1 MCKAVLCMW
10 WQLAVLPIKTTVITC
25 MLHKQTTTVSLYM
38 YNKCCSAWQ
47 QLRDVKKHT
56 FWCSYVLDSLQNIVC
71 ECAQIQNTCMKEESA
86 KNFGA
91 TNSRYLTENV
101 RCIYT
106 DTELYFKSDLTARL
120 KPNYYKIQMHVAD
133 KRNYKQLCVQC
144 NKNQMHFM
152 LDNMSDNL
160 FI

>member
-10 WQLAVLPIKTTVITC
+10 WQLVVLPIKTTVITC
-25 MLHKQTTTVSLYM
+25 MLHKQTTIVSSYM

-101 RCIYT
+101 QCVVSALIR
-106 DTELYFKSDLTARL
+106 
-120 KPNYYKIQMHVAD
+120 
-133 KRNYKQLCVQC
+133 RNYILKLIHPPHLTGNTSSVF
-144 NKNQMHFM
+144 KP
-152 LDNMSDNL
+152 
-160 FI
+160 

>member
-25 MLHKQTTTVSLYM
+25 MLHKQTTIVSLYM

-91 TNSRYLTENV
+91 TNSAFHTWSRHDDCLFTFKVGKRDRLAFEGLLIL
-101 RCIYT
+101 RWWAS
-106 DTELYFKSDLTARL
+106 DTWGP
-120 KPNYYKIQMHVAD
+120 KPVYEV
-133 KRNYKQLCVQC
+133 
-144 NKNQMHFM
+144 
-152 LDNMSDNL
+152 L
-160 FI
+160 FCWLVS

>member
-1 MCKAVLCMW
+1 MCKAVWCMW

-25 MLHKQTTTVSLYM
+25 MLHKQTTIVSLYM

-106 DTELYFKSDLTARL
+106 DTELYFKSDLTARF
-120 KPNYYKIQMHVAD
+120 KPNYYKIQMHG
-133 KRNYKQLCVQC
+133 KGLRRNVGI
-144 NKNQMHFM
+144 
-152 LDNMSDNL
+152 
-160 FI
+160 FIFTSFINF

>member
-1 MCKAVLCMW
+1 MHVMTACGVADQNNCYHMY
-10 WQLAVLPIKTTVITC
+10 AT
-25 MLHKQTTTVSLYM
+25 QTNYYSFFIYV

-91 TNSRYLTENV
+91 TNSRYLTENMFNV
-101 RCIYT
+101 SSALITNYFGYYLSTWSINQIYPSEILDIT
-106 DTELYFKSDLTARL
+106 LKNDTT
-120 KPNYYKIQMHVAD
+120 
-133 KRNYKQLCVQC
+133 
-144 NKNQMHFM
+144 
-152 LDNMSDNL
+152 
-160 FI
+160 